1 MKRAIAKTEK
11 KNLKTLGGVVVSDK
25 MQKTALVLVK
35 RYIKH
40 PKYQKFITR
49 TKKYKAHDE
58 ENVAKVGDKVT
69 IKSCRPLSKDKS
81 FMLVEVNGEK
91 IPTLSS
97 GQVK

>member
-1 MKRAIAKTEK
+1 MTKVTAKTEK
-11 KNLKTLGGVVVSDK
+11 KNLKTLDGVVVSDK

-69 IKSCRPLSKDKS
+69 IVSCRPLSKDKS
-81 FMLVEVNGEK
+81 FMLVEVNGKK
-91 IPTLSS
+91 I
-97 GQVK
+97 